1 MLTSFSL
8 GKVNNFFKPALI
20 RYVKP
25 ETSDEQRGWWGAE
38 SIAKLEMIM
47 AQALNFSDD
56 GLNQSINPSVKKQEM
71 HSFQSDVTE
80 QTMEDGSIIS
90 EHVIQKPI
98 SISLSFEE
106 TNSSIEQSAAVQM
119 VGGQQKVFGT
129 MSVFDKLVEV
139 WEKKIICQIVTEHK
153 IYNNMVIANL
163 PIQHIAPYRH
173 AINVTVEFVQLNFS
187 RPVKTIYMGKSIG
200 TTMSS
205 MATQSAGMLKL
216 T

>member
-8 GKVNNFFKPALI
+8 GKINNFFKPALI

-25 ETSDEQRGWWGAE
+25 ETSDEQRGWWGSEA
-38 SIAKLEMIM
+38 IAKLEMIM
-47 AQALNFSDD
+47 AQALTFGDD
-56 GLNQSINPSVKKQEM
+56 GLNQSINPAVKKQEL

-98 SISLSFEE
+98 SITLSFEE
-106 TNSSIEQSAAVQM
+106 TNSSLEQSAAVQLL
-119 VGGQQKVFGT
+119 GGQQKVFGT

-163 PIQHIAPYRH
+163 PIQHTSPYRH
-173 AINVTVEFVQLNFS
+173 SIKVTVDFVQLNFA
-187 RPVKTIYMGKSIG
+187 RPVQTIYLGKSAG
-200 TTMSS
+200 TTMSA

>member
-25 ETSDEQRGWWGAE
+25 ETDEEQRGWWGAE
-38 SIAKLEMIM
+38 AIAKVEMIM
-47 AQALNFSDD
+47 AQALNFNDD
-56 GLNQSINPSVKKQEM
+56 GLNQSINPSVKKQET
-71 HSFQSDVTE
+71 HSYNSDITE
-80 QTMEDGSIIS
+80 QTMEDGSVIS
-90 EHVIQKPI
+90 EHVIQKPV

-106 TNSSIEQSAAVQM
+106 TNSSLEKSAAVQLL
-119 VGGQQKVFGT
+119 GGQQKVFGT

-163 PIQHIAPYRH
+163 PIQHTAPFRH
-173 AINVTVEFVQLNFS
+173 SIKVSVDFMQLNFAK
-187 RPVKTIYMGKSIG
+187 PVKTIYIGKSAG
-200 TTMSS
+200 TTMSA
-205 MATQSAGMLKL
+205 METQNAGMLKL